1 MPIVI
6 NGTTFNN
13 GGTAIFNGQTVKEI
27 KFNTTTVWKAELVLF
42 ENGRFQNGVTN
53 TFRYGNKHSIDGV
66 YLKISNYENLQ
77 RETNTVNLR
86 SIIDLSQYTRLVF
99 VKYDGGYCKVGL
111 TDYVGTYGSTTFVV
125 GVDSAIGDNV
135 LDISGLNPSGH
146 YYLNFQMNNSTCR
159 FSKIYLA

>member
-1 MPIVI
+1 MPIVL
-6 NGTTFNN
+6 NGITKAN
-13 GGTAIFNGQTVKEI
+13 GGTVTFNSHSLKEVQFNGS
-27 KFNTTTVWKAELVLF
+27 TVWKAELVLF
-42 ENGRFQNGVTN
+42 ENGQFQNGVTN
-53 TFRYGNKHSIDGV
+53 TFRYGNKHSIDGI

-125 GVDSAIGDNV
+125 GVDSVIGDNV
-135 LDISGLNPSGH
+135 LDISGLNPSGN